1 MVKLQEIEPR
11 KIGDHTWIIEKNGC
25 MKVPSI
31 IYSDDMLIE
40 KMKQDLTLRQSMNV
54 ACLQGIQKYSLVMPD
69 GHQGYGFPIGGVAA
83 MAIDENGVISP
94 GGVGYDINCGV
105 RLIRTNL
112 TLKDVMPKIKDLVNL
127 IYENVPSGLG
137 STGKL
142 KLTNNELNDVL
153 NYGAKWAVEKGYGW
167 EKDIDFIEER
177 GAWKLADA
185 TKVSNAARKRGSNEL
200 GTLGSGNHFLE
211 VQYVDKVFDETLAKA
226 FGIFENQ
233 VTIMIHTGSRGLG
246 HQVAS
251 DYLQIMERAMK
262 RYNTIPPDRE
272 LASIPY
278 NSPEAQDYSRAMA
291 SAANYAWANRQII
304 MHWTRESFA
313 HVFHT
318 DPENLEMNLVY
329 DVAHNIAKIEEYDID
344 GKRKKVVVH
353 RKGAT
358 RAFPPGS
365 PEIPAKYRD
374 YGQPVLI
381 PGSMGTASYI
391 LAGVD
396 TGVKSW
402 FTAPHGA
409 GRQLSRTSAK
419 REKNYKEVVEDL
431 SKKGIYLKASNIST
445 VIEEMPE
452 AYKNVDNVAETAA
465 AVRIA
470 KLVARMRPIG
480 VTKG

>member
-1 MVKLQEIEPR
+1 M
-11 KIGDHTWIIEKNGC
+11 IEKTGC

-31 IYSDDMLIE
+31 IYADDVLIE
-40 KMKQDLTLRQSMNV
+40 KMKQDMTLNQSINV

-105 RLIRTNL
+105 RLIRTSL
-112 TLKDVMPKIKDLVNL
+112 SLKDVLPKIKDLINI
-127 IYENVPSGLG
+127 IYDNVPSGLG

-142 KLTNNELNDVL
+142 KLTNAELDNIL

-167 EKDIDFIEER
+167 EKDIDFIEEN

-185 TKVSNAARKRGSNEL
+185 SKVSNAARKRGSNEL

-211 VQYVDKVFDETLAKA
+211 VQYVDKVFDEKLAKA

-251 DYLQIMERAMK
+251 DYLQIMERAMR

-278 NSPEAQDYSRAMA
+278 NSPEAQDYVRAMA

-313 HVFHT
+313 QVFKT
-318 DPENLEMNLVY
+318 DPENLGMDLVY

-358 RAFPPGS
+358 RAFPPGNK
-365 PEIPAKYRD
+365 EIPSKYRD

-391 LAGVD
+391 LAGVE

-409 GRQLSRTSAK
+409 GRWMSRSSAK
-419 REKNYKEVVEDL
+419 RERSYKEVVDEL
-431 SKKGIYLKASNIST
+431 NKKGIYLKASNVAT

-465 AVRIA
+465 AVGIA

>member
-1 MVKLQEIEPR
+1 
-11 KIGDHTWIIEKNGC
+11 
-25 MKVPSI
+25 
-31 IYSDDMLIE
+31 
-40 KMKQDLTLRQSMNV
+40 
-54 ACLQGIQKYSLVMPD
+54 
-69 GHQGYGFPIGGVAA
+69 
-83 MAIDENGVISP
+83 
-94 GGVGYDINCGV
+94 
-105 RLIRTNL
+105 
-112 TLKDVMPKIKDLVNL
+112 
-127 IYENVPSGLG
+127 
-137 STGKL
+137 
-142 KLTNNELNDVL
+142 
-153 NYGAKWAVEKGYGW
+153 
-167 EKDIDFIEER
+167 
-177 GAWKLADA
+177 
-185 TKVSNAARKRGSNEL
+185 
-200 GTLGSGNHFLE
+200 
-211 VQYVDKVFDETLAKA
+211 
-226 FGIFENQ
+226 
-233 VTIMIHTGSRGLG
+233 MIHTGSRGLG

-431 SKKGIYLKASNIST
+431 SKKGIYLKASNVST